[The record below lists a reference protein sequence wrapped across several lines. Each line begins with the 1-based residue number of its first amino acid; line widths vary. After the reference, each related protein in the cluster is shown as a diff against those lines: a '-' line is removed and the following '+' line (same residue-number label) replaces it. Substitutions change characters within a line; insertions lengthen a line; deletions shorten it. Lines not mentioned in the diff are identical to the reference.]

1 MSSTSA
7 SYRRHSFCHTQTA
20 RRQLN
25 PYPCSSRPLEPE
37 RQPVYNDALIGIIE
51 SHMATAKTE
60 YQQQLRSLAELMLAV
75 SGESVTVMKKHAPA
89 QALKLKRQDEWG
101 LYLEFIKILFNLTD
115 RLSALYLPIKQQPQF
130 MDNLEDAVT
139 LQLKNTLEPAFGTG
153 ADQMEIMITVGAA
166 VAESRQVYERY
177 RFLVTED
184 SPVRDEM
191 LKSFGDRVAGTMGT
205 AGNEQVSSAATLCA
219 SAVIPAITAILAGN
233 APPATAAASA
243 APVSTDT
250 PSAPPPPT
258 AKPHSPGPTGT
269 EIKLVS
275 VMSTVAGE
283 EVETR
288 WGLHPRFRQDLP
300 PEDMQQVAALM
311 NRVTKILG
319 ERYASVAFSDEWTSW
334 HKAGH
339 A

>member
-1 MSSTSA
+1 MT
-7 SYRRHSFCHTQTA
+7 
-20 RRQLN
+20 
-25 PYPCSSRPLEPE
+25 
-37 RQPVYNDALIGIIE
+37 
-51 SHMATAKTE
+51 TAKTE

-75 SGESVTVMKKHAPA
+75 SGESVTVMKKNAPA

-139 LQLKNTLEPAFGTG
+139 LQLKNVLEPAFGSG
-153 ADQMEIMITVGAA
+153 ADQVEIMLTVGTA
-166 VAESRQVYERY
+166 VAESRQTYERY
-177 RFLVTED
+177 RFLVTENN
-184 SPVRDEM
+184 PAKDEM
-191 LKSFGDRVAGTMGT
+191 LKTFGDRVADTMGI
-205 AGNEQVSSAATLCA
+205 AGNAQVSAAATLCA
-219 SAVIPAITAILAGN
+219 SAAIPAITAILAGD
-233 APPATAAASA
+233 APPVTPAATAV
-243 APVSTDT
+243 PVSTDAT
-250 PSAPPPPT
+250 SAPPPPT
-258 AKPHSPGPTGT
+258 AKPRSLGPTGT

-275 VMSTVAGE
+275 VMSTVTGE

-300 PEDMQQVAALM
+300 PEDMQQVATLM
-311 NRVTKILG
+311 NRVAKILG